1 LGTVAALVQREANVL
16 AYIDGFWLTF
26 WIAIV
31 ALGFVA
37 LMTRAPQGPFSPAPL
52 GAGQALARWLGMS
65 RS

>member
-1 LGTVAALVQREANVL
+1 ML

-37 LMTRAPQGPFSPAPL
+37 LMTRAPQGPFTPAPL
-52 GAGQALARWLGMS
+52 GVGRALARWFGVPKP
-65 RS
+65 